1 MKTVRRR
8 RAEKKTDYKA
18 RFGLLK
24 SGEIR
29 LVVRKTNRYIL
40 AQFIETSHAQDKI
53 IFGLTSKILIEK
65 GWPKANM
72 GSMKSLPA
80 AYLTGFILGKLA
92 LQKNIKQAVLDIGMH
107 RNIHKS
113 RLYAVLKGTLDA
125 GLKIP
130 HNPEA
135 LPSDEDLQRNEKFRS
150 ILNKITKT

>member
-1 MKTVRRR
+1 MKTLRRR

-29 LVVRKTNRYIL
+29 LAVRKTNRYII
-40 AQFIETSHAQDKI
+40 AQLIETSHAQDKI
-53 IFGLTSKILIEK
+53 VFGLTSKILIEK

-135 LPSDEDLQRNEKFRS
+135 LPSNEDLQRNEKFRS
-150 ILNKITKT
+150 ILNKITKS